1 MSLVSP
7 KCEGGPGQE
16 GPGGSEFNS
25 VRMEEFKH
33 TERHRLQR

>member
-16 GPGGSEFNS
+16 GRGGSEFNS
-25 VRMEEFKH
+25 GWMEEFKPA
-33 TERHRLQR
+33 ERHRLQR